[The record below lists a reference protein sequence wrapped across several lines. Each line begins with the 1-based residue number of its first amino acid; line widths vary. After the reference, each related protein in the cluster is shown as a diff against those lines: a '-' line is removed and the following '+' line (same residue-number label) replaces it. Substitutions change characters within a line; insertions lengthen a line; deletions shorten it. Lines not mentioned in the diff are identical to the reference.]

1 MADHRHVPDRASEC
15 TSESAAWAL
24 IGALAT
30 AVGALQLR
38 SPLPIAPG
46 SLMALATACAALGCT
61 AMFYRRVRVQE
72 NFAIICTGLMQVL
85 LFSAV
90 GSILSY
96 LLAREGGAL
105 WDNRLEVWD
114 AALGFDWL
122 AYVRLIDAQGW
133 LVAPVRWAYASLVP
147 QIIVLVLAL
156 GFSLQIAEL
165 RRLILA
171 AMLSGTITILLSAL
185 FPAVGYYVHHGLT
198 AADFEHI
205 RPWAGLVHE
214 TDFTA
219 LRNGTMTALRL
230 TEMQGIVTFPSYH
243 AGLATVTLWGFWV
256 SRHAWLRWPGAAV
269 ALATILATPIDGGH
283 YLIDVLAGIAVGMV
297 AIAASRWAICWRPEG
312 LVKSSPSR
320 RSRAAFAR

>member
-38 SPLPIAPG
+38 SPLPVAPG

-114 AALGFDWL
+114 SALGFDWL

-165 RRLILA
+165 RRLVLA
-171 AMLSGTITILLSAL
+171 AMLGGTITILLSAL
-185 FPAVGYYVHHGLT
+185 FPAAGYYVHP
-198 AADFEHI
+198 A
-205 RPWAGLVHE
+205 
-214 TDFTA
+214 
-219 LRNGTMTALRL
+219 
-230 TEMQGIVTFPSYH
+230 
-243 AGLATVTLWGFWV
+243 
-256 SRHAWLRWPGAAV
+256 
-269 ALATILATPIDGGH
+269 
-283 YLIDVLAGIAVGMV
+283 
-297 AIAASRWAICWRPEG
+297 
-312 LVKSSPSR
+312 
-320 RSRAAFAR
+320 